1 MREKRKILEFLMIR
15 TLQAE
20 MLKLCNCQAPLF
32 SCFFQTSS
40 FGITQTML
48 MVVQLQQG
56 HGGLVKTKM
65 LGWPKS
71 LFNKYFVQ

>member
-1 MREKRKILEFLMIR
+1 M
-15 TLQAE
+15 LQ
-20 MLKLCNCQAPLF
+20 LCNLDHELSGPLV
-32 SCFFQTSS
+32 SLCFFQTSS
-40 FGITQTML
+40 FGIAQTML
-48 MVVQLQQG
+48 MVVQVQQG